1 MKWRYFVNRVAISNT
16 HIHINMGLPSHSTEK
31 WPKKLRCSVIF
42 SETKAI
48 GGRNMVFDCYIPVC
62 YKLMFIVIIIIIIIN
77 KCALSRTLGK
87 WTSCL
92 DSVSMCEYLDLNGS
106 TSF

>member
-1 MKWRYFVNRVAISNT
+1 
-16 HIHINMGLPSHSTEK
+16 
-31 WPKKLRCSVIF
+31 
-42 SETKAI
+42 
-48 GGRNMVFDCYIPVC
+48 MVFDCYIPVC